1 MIESS
6 NSFVQAKLVNGVSG
20 DPALFCFFPLSGKAL
35 LLDAG
40 NIEALSNKDILR
52 VKYVCIS
59 HTHIDH
65 FIGFDRLLRVHIPH
79 QRPIHLYGP
88 EGLAAN
94 VMGKLNGY
102 SWNLLVDNQITFH
115 VTECRPDGSLREVV
129 ITNEPRFVEKLVYDW
144 KPAQLLTLE
153 PGLQLSIL
161 PLEHGSIMSCTFS
174 FAVARKNSIKMDV
187 LAELGLKP
195 GPWIAKLQDYLKSG
209 EENRNLDIEG
219 KTYHVGTLGRKVCQI
234 QPPYRFMYI
243 TDVSYSAEN
252 IVKLRARQEALDLLI
267 IESCFREV
275 DYPRAFSKKHLTT
288 KQAALYATL
297 LRAAVLETFHYSQI
311 YGGQTEAE
319 QGAEAQEHFARFRE
333 LPTAELN
340 REMDQE
346 LARGQTP

>member
-6 NSFVQAKLVNGVSG
+6 NNFVQARLINGVSG
-20 DPALFCFFPLSGKAL
+20 DPSLFCFFPLSGKAL

-79 QRPIHLYGP
+79 QRPIYLYGP

-161 PLEHGSIMSCTFS
+161 PLEHGTIMSCTFS
-174 FAVARKNSIKMDV
+174 FALARKNSINMGA
-187 LAELGLKP
+187 LTELGLKP
-195 GPWIAKLQDYLKSG
+195 GPWIAKLQDHLKNG
-209 EENRNLDIEG
+209 EENRSLEIEG
-219 KTYHVGTLGRKVCQI
+219 KTFLVGALGRKVCQI
-234 QPPYRFMYI
+234 QQPFRFMYV
-243 TDVSYSAEN
+243 TDVGYSAEN
-252 IVKLRARQEALDLLI
+252 IAKLQNRSDPLDLLI
-267 IESCFREV
+267 IESCFREA
-275 DYPRAFSKKHLTT
+275 DYQRAFAKKHLTT
-288 KQAALYATL
+288 KQAALYATI
-297 LRAAVLETFHYSQI
+297 LRASVLETFHYSQI

-319 QGAEAQEHFARFRE
+319 HNAEAQQYFARFQAQ
-333 LPTAELN
+333 PKAELK

-346 LARGQTP
+346 LLRGQTP